1 MNVVRGTARKPS
13 EAWMCAKPLFVLLCI
28 LGLMVPLRSEAQAP
42 VAGNQ
47 GESRV
52 GPSGA
57 SGAEAEEQQMRRRVE
72 KHHRQ
77 PHPLRYGSGYEAR
90 HGLQS
95 DPSQMV
101 DRPEQPD
108 RIERVERVDRP
119 ETIER
124 PTLERVE
131 RPEADHHGAHG
142 H

>member
-1 MNVVRGTARKPS
+1 
-13 EAWMCAKPLFVLLCI
+13 MCAKPLFVLLCI

-42 VAGNQ
+42 VTGNQ
-47 GESRV
+47 GESRM
-52 GPSGA
+52 GPAGA

-77 PHPLRYGSGYEAR
+77 PHSLRYGSGYEAR
-90 HGLQS
+90 RGLQS

-101 DRPEQPD
+101 DRPEQP
-108 RIERVERVDRP
+108 ERVERVDRP
-119 ETIER
+119 DSIER
-124 PTLERVE
+124 PTVDRVE